1 MIIEKIVSGGLA
13 HNSYLVGAGGKAAV
27 VDPRR
32 DIGVYLD
39 SAVRHGLSI
48 THIFETHR
56 NEDYCIGSL
65 ELAAKTGAGIF
76 HGAQMDFAYGTP
88 VREGDTFSI
97 GPINLVVL
105 ETPGHTD
112 ESISLV
118 LTDTAVSRDP
128 YLVFTGDALFSGDVG
143 RTDFFPDRLAEMAGK
158 LYDSLWK
165 KILPLDDGV
174 IVCPAHG
181 AGSVCGGEIADR
193 PFTTV
198 GYEKKT
204 NPALQVKRDAF
215 ISRKVA
221 EHHYYPPYF
230 AVMEQYNRTGV
241 PSLHAVRQPGPL
253 SPDEVYDA
261 ALKGALVVDI
271 RGPSAF
277 AAGHVPNSLSIW
289 QNGISSF
296 LGYYA
301 DYSHPIIFV
310 DEFNDGIEEATR
322 QARRIGYD
330 LVAGYCADGMAA
342 WARSGRAIGRCSTC
356 TVQELDALRADRFV
370 LDVRDIVVRRKT
382 GHIQGSVHIYAGQI
396 TEHLDEVPR
405 DRNVYIIC
413 DSGFKA
419 SLAASVLLRHGH
431 ARPITVL
438 GGMTAW
444 INAGLPLEKEA
455 APLMG
460 AA

>member
-65 ELAAKTGAGIF
+65 ELAEKTGAGIF

-88 VREGDTFSI
+88 VREGDTFAV

-204 NPALQVKRDAF
+204 NPALQVKRNTF

-230 AVMEQYNRTGV
+230 AVMEQYNRTGA
-241 PSLHAVRQPGPL
+241 PPLHAVRQPGPL

-277 AAGHVPNSLSIW
+277 AAGHIPNSLSIW

-330 LVAGYCADGMAA
+330 LIPGYCADGMAA
-342 WARSGRAIGRCSTC
+342 WARSGRAISRCGTC
-356 TVQELDALRADRFV
+356 TVQELDALKADRFV
-370 LDVRDIVVRRKT
+370 LDVRDIAVRRKT

-431 ARPITVL
+431 PRPITVL